1 MNLTKKSKI
10 FFISLLSIVN
20 LVSVSQ
26 NVKFNKISQDDG
38 LSQASVNALFQDSE
52 GFIWIGTQDGL
63 NRYDGYH
70 IKTFKT
76 DQNNKNSLSSNEI
89 NCLFEDK
96 NGLIFIG
103 TNDQGLSVYNK
114 YTKQFTNYVTK
125 EGEIELP
132 DNSVRYIEALNE
144 NELLIA
150 TDKGLSVF
158 DKTKK
163 VFNTLK
169 VNGNIKASNIKYI
182 FRDNN
187 DRFWI
192 ASFDNG
198 LFMLDNKCLTH
209 FPIPEKLKNKS
220 SLSSNKNHMRCITQ
234 VEGKL
239 WCGTDDGLVIFNPT
253 TKNFISNEIKLNLSN
268 QSQAR
273 IVSFAK
279 EKNTNQIWIG
289 TWEGLVKY
297 DIKKGSSITFK
308 SNELDRNSLS
318 NNKIS
323 CLITDNQQ
331 NIWIGTQD
339 KGVNI
344 YFSSS
349 IKFPLLNKSNGLEN
363 DFVYSV
369 MQSFDKNIWIGTEG
383 GLTSYNPQKL
393 IFENFDYILKK
404 YQVKGVLSLYQDRLE
419 NIWIGTYGQGVI
431 VYNPKTKLTRQLL
444 GETAESGTIVK
455 IIQDKK
461 GIIWIGTY
469 ANGLYAIN
477 PSNYAIENYN
487 KSNGLPSNKI
497 YCIFENKKDNTIWV
511 GTDGFGFCILKF
523 DANSRISHV
532 NTFTHKEDA
541 NSISSNVV
549 NNIRIDNDG
558 IFWIATANGLN
569 RFDYTEKKF
578 KSYFEQDGIANSY
591 IYDVLPD
598 KLGNLWL
605 PTNMGLTKFDPKN
618 LNENGSAFK
627 NYTPKD
633 GIQANEFNQG
643 ASYLCQDGKILVG
656 GVAGINYFSPSEI
669 KENGIAPKSYLYE
682 FSRQGKVIDFDTN
695 IIYKNYIELSHEENF
710 FSLEFMALD
719 FASGE
724 QAKYKFKLEG
734 YDDDWTTPS
743 NVRFYSY
750 TELPG
755 GTYTFKVKACNSDGI
770 WSESPQKI
778 TIKVIPPWYQTPLFY
793 LTALVFSIAFI
804 FGFISYRTRTVK
816 KENKI
821 LERKVKIRTH
831 EIAEKNRSI
840 TSSIEYAKR
849 IQEAILPP
857 KELIYS
863 KFNKLFIFY
872 KPKDIVSGDFYW
884 FGEKGNYKILAV
896 VDCTGHGVPG
906 AFMSMIGHNLLNQ
919 IISEKG
925 IFDPGIILQEL
936 HKGIRSALKQGQNKV
951 HTNDGMDV
959 SIIAIN
965 TETNECLWSGAF
977 RSLVIIN
984 NDNKLEKIEG
994 NKYSVGGSQLN
1005 SNRVFTTHLRTLQ
1018 PNDAIYMFTDG
1029 YADQFGGPKGKK
1041 FMAKRFYQ
1049 SLKQINKLDIH
1060 HQSQELE
1067 NQFNDWKGIQEQVDD
1082 VLVVGL
1088 KI

>member
-10 FFISLLSIVN
+10 FFISLLSTVS

-26 NVKFNKISQDDG
+26 NVKFNKISQEDG

-114 YTKQFTNYVTK
+114 YTKQFTNYITK
-125 EGEIELP
+125 EGKIELP
-132 DNSVRYIEALNE
+132 DNSVRCIEALNE

-182 FRDNN
+182 FRDSN

-198 LFMLDNKCLTH
+198 LFMLDNKYLTH

-273 IVSFAK
+273 VVSFAK

-297 DIKKGSSITFK
+297 DIKKGSSVSFK

-323 CLITDNQQ
+323 CLLTDNQQ

-363 DFVYSV
+363 DFVYSII
-369 MQSFDKNIWIGTEG
+369 QSFDKNIWIGTEG
-383 GLTSYNPQKL
+383 GLTAYNPQKL

-404 YQVKGVLSLYQDRLE
+404 YQVKGVLSLYQDRSE

-532 NTFTHKEDA
+532 NTFTHKEDS

-569 RFDYTEKKF
+569 RFDYSEKKF

-598 KLGNLWL
+598 KSGNLWL

-656 GVAGINYFSPSEI
+656 GVAGINYFNPSEI
-669 KENGIAPKSYLYE
+669 KENSIAPKSYLYE

-724 QAKYKFKLEG
+724 QAKYKF
-734 YDDDWTTPS
+734 
-743 NVRFYSY
+743 
-750 TELPG
+750 
-755 GTYTFKVKACNSDGI
+755 
-770 WSESPQKI
+770 
-778 TIKVIPPWYQTPLFY
+778 
-793 LTALVFSIAFI
+793 
-804 FGFISYRTRTVK
+804 
-816 KENKI
+816 
-821 LERKVKIRTH
+821 
-831 EIAEKNRSI
+831 
-840 TSSIEYAKR
+840 
-849 IQEAILPP
+849 
-857 KELIYS
+857 
-863 KFNKLFIFY
+863 
-872 KPKDIVSGDFYW
+872 
-884 FGEKGNYKILAV
+884 
-896 VDCTGHGVPG
+896 
-906 AFMSMIGHNLLNQ
+906 NL
-919 IISEKG
+919 
-925 IFDPGIILQEL
+925 
-936 HKGIRSALKQGQNKV
+936 
-951 HTNDGMDV
+951 
-959 SIIAIN
+959 
-965 TETNECLWSGAF
+965 
-977 RSLVIIN
+977 
-984 NDNKLEKIEG
+984 
-994 NKYSVGGSQLN
+994 
-1005 SNRVFTTHLRTLQ
+1005 
-1018 PNDAIYMFTDG
+1018 
-1029 YADQFGGPKGKK
+1029 
-1041 FMAKRFYQ
+1041 
-1049 SLKQINKLDIH
+1049 
-1060 HQSQELE
+1060 
-1067 NQFNDWKGIQEQVDD
+1067 
-1082 VLVVGL
+1082 
-1088 KI
+1088 